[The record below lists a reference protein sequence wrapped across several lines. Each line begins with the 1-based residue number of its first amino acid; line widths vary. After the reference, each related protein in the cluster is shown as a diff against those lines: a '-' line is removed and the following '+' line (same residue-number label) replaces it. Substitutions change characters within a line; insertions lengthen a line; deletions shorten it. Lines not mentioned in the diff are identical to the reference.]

1 MLRTIGQVINEVRRE
16 KRVSLAE
23 IVALGISKSRYYR
36 FIEGEID
43 MSMIDM
49 MSIMDALTI

>member
-23 IVALGISKSRYYR
+23 IVALGISKSR
-36 FIEGEID
+36 
-43 MSMIDM
+43 
-49 MSIMDALTI
+49 

>member
-23 IVALGISKSRYYR
+23 IVALGISK
-36 FIEGEID
+36 
-43 MSMIDM
+43 
-49 MSIMDALTI
+49 